1 MLSLDYYLQLWCLTN
16 VMKYRIEVILD
27 YCLLYNHD
35 NPVIYNIHLLLVF
48 VFNLCFLC
56 KEPALMGSCLSGFW
70 PFWRI
75 NSVVVV
81 VVIKNRLTTFRTHS
95 NVVNLF

>member
-35 NPVIYNIHLLLVF
+35 NPLYIIFICY
-48 VFNLCFLC
+48 
-56 KEPALMGSCLSGFW
+56 
-70 PFWRI
+70 
-75 NSVVVV
+75 
-81 VVIKNRLTTFRTHS
+81 
-95 NVVNLF
+95 